1 LCQLTKWLLTFAACS
16 LFFKVKWTQLL
27 AFFVEQQDTPVVK
40 YSASSIYSVI
50 YSILIDDYESR
61 LETTGRGASW
71 LLAGQIVKQA
81 CSYRIKGSSDQHCRA
96 SDIRIAIETMSRDK
110 SIKLHDFQ
118 DGIVYCELPK
128 YMRENID
135 HYKKIHYSDCGRP
148 ITHKTEYPHIGK
160 TINRN
165 EVAYQKEKAK
175 QDAIKGHYVYYIQW
189 DNDTGFVKIGYS
201 SSPMGRITGFLT
213 GSPRNLR
220 LLRLEPVASVQEE
233 VSRHLMFDEYRH
245 AREWFRYEGGLKEYI
260 QSLSVNP
267 AIKLWERL
275 PAASKGSID
284 VEYF

>member
-1 LCQLTKWLLTFAACS
+1 MPINKLAANFCYLLVGFQGKVDAAIS
-16 LFFKVKWTQLL
+16 FL
-27 AFFVEQQDTPVVK
+27 VEQQDTPGVK

-50 YSILIDDYESR
+50 YSILIENYEARAKGTRYRS
-61 LETTGRGASW
+61 SMV
-71 LLAGQIVKQA
+71 LAGEIVKQA
-81 CSYRIKGSSDQHCRA
+81 CSYRLKGSSDQHCRA
-96 SDIRIAIETMSRDK
+96 SDIRIAIETMSRK
-110 SIKLHDFQ
+110 KFVKLHDFQ
-118 DGIVYCELPK
+118 DGVVYCELPK

-135 HYKKIHYSDCGRP
+135 HYKEIHYSNCGRS
-148 ITHKTEYPHIGK
+148 TTDKAQYPHIGK
-160 TINRN
+160 TINMN

-175 QDAIKGHYVYYIQW
+175 QDATKGHHVYYIQW
-189 DNDTGFVKIGYS
+189 DNDPGFVKIGYS
-201 SSPMGRITGFLT
+201 SSPVGRITGFLT

-220 LLRLEPVASVQEE
+220 LLRLEPVASVKEE

-245 AREWFRYEGGLKEYI
+245 AREWFRYEGGLKEYV

>member
-1 LCQLTKWLLTFAACS
+1 MPIDKVVINFCYLLVVFQGKLDAVIS
-16 LFFKVKWTQLL
+16 
-27 AFFVEQQDTPVVK
+27 FFVEQQDTPGVK

-81 CSYRIKGSSDQHCRA
+81 CSYRLNGSSDQHCRA
-96 SDIRIAIETMSRDK
+96 SDIRIAIETMSRK
-110 SIKLHDFQ
+110 KLVKLHDFQ
-118 DGIVYCELPK
+118 DGVVYCELPK

-135 HYKKIHYSDCGRP
+135 HYKEIHYSACGRL
-148 ITHKTEYPHIGK
+148 TTSKAKYPHIGK
-160 TINRN
+160 AINRN

-175 QDAIKGHYVYYIQW
+175 QDATKGHHVYYIQW
-189 DNDTGFVKIGYS
+189 DNDPGFVKIGYS

-233 VSRHLMFDEYRH
+233 VSRHRSEER
-245 AREWFRYEGGLKEYI
+245 RVGKECRSGWSPYH
-260 QSLSVNP
+260 
-267 AIKLWERL
+267 
-275 PAASKGSID
+275 
-284 VEYF
+284 

>member
-1 LCQLTKWLLTFAACS
+1 MPIDKVVINFCYLLVVFQGKLDAVIS
-16 LFFKVKWTQLL
+16 
-27 AFFVEQQDTPVVK
+27 FFVEQQYTPGVK

-50 YSILIDDYESR
+50 YSILIENYEARAKGTRYRS
-61 LETTGRGASW
+61 SMV
-71 LLAGQIVKQA
+71 LAGEIVKQA
-81 CSYRIKGSSDQHCRA
+81 CSYRLNGSSDQHCRA
-96 SDIRIAIETMSRDK
+96 SDIRIAIETMSRK
-110 SIKLHDFQ
+110 KLVKLHDFQ
-118 DGIVYCELPK
+118 DGVVYCELPK

-135 HYKKIHYSDCGRP
+135 HYKEIHYSACGRL
-148 ITHKTEYPHIGK
+148 TTSKAKYPHIGK
-160 TINRN
+160 AINRN

-175 QDAIKGHYVYYIQW
+175 QDATKGHHVYYIQW
-189 DNDTGFVKIGYS
+189 ENDPGFVKIGYS
-201 SSPMGRITGFLT
+201 SSPVGRITGFLT

-245 AREWFRYEGGLKEYI
+245 AREWFRYEGGLKEYV

-275 PAASKGSID
+275 PTASKGSID

>member
-1 LCQLTKWLLTFAACS
+1 MPIDKVVINFCYLLVVFQGKLDAVIS
-16 LFFKVKWTQLL
+16 
-27 AFFVEQQDTPVVK
+27 FFVEQQDTPGVK

-50 YSILIDDYESR
+50 YSILIENYESR
-61 LETTGRGASW
+61 AKGTRYRSSMV
-71 LLAGQIVKQA
+71 LAGEIVKQA
-81 CSYRIKGSSDQHCRA
+81 CSYRLNGSSDQHCRA
-96 SDIRIAIETMSRDK
+96 SDIRIAIETMSRK
-110 SIKLHDFQ
+110 KLVKLHDFQ
-118 DGIVYCELPK
+118 DGVVYCELPK

-135 HYKKIHYSDCGRP
+135 HYKEIHYSACGRL
-148 ITHKTEYPHIGK
+148 TTSKAKYPHIGK

-175 QDAIKGHYVYYIQW
+175 QDATKGHHVYYIQW
-189 DNDTGFVKIGYS
+189 DNDPGFVKIGYS
-201 SSPMGRITGFLT
+201 SSPVGRITGFLT

-245 AREWFRYEGGLKEYI
+245 AREWFRYEGGLKEYV

-275 PAASKGSID
+275 PTASKGSID

>member
-1 LCQLTKWLLTFAACS
+1 VPIDKVVINFCYLLVVFQGKLDAVIS
-16 LFFKVKWTQLL
+16 
-27 AFFVEQQDTPVVK
+27 FFVEQQDTPGVK

-81 CSYRIKGSSDQHCRA
+81 CSYRLNGSSDQHCRA
-96 SDIRIAIETMSRDK
+96 SDIRIAIETMSRK
-110 SIKLHDFQ
+110 KLVKIHDFQ
-118 DGIVYCELPK
+118 DGVVYCELPK

-135 HYKKIHYSDCGRP
+135 HYKEIHYSACGRL
-148 ITHKTEYPHIGK
+148 TTSKAKYPHIGK

-175 QDAIKGHYVYYIQW
+175 QDATKGHHVYYIQW
-189 DNDTGFVKIGYS
+189 DNDPGFVKIGYS

-213 GSPRNLR
+213 GSPRSLR
-220 LLRLEPVASVQEE
+220 LLRLEPVASAQEE

-245 AREWFRYEGGLKEYI
+245 AREWFRYEGGLKEYV

>member
-1 LCQLTKWLLTFAACS
+1 LLVVFQGKLDAVIS
-16 LFFKVKWTQLL
+16 
-27 AFFVEQQDTPVVK
+27 FFVEQQDTPGVK

-71 LLAGQIVKQA
+71 LLAGQIVKRA
-81 CSYRIKGSSDQHCRA
+81 CSYRLNGSSDQHCRA
-96 SDIRIAIETMSRDK
+96 SDIRIAIETMSRK
-110 SIKLHDFQ
+110 KLVKLHDFQ
-118 DGIVYCELPK
+118 DGVVYCELPK

-135 HYKKIHYSDCGRP
+135 HYKEIHYSACGRL
-148 ITHKTEYPHIGK
+148 TTSKAKYPHIGK
-160 TINRN
+160 AINRN

-175 QDAIKGHYVYYIQW
+175 QDATKGHHVYYIQW
-189 DNDTGFVKIGYS
+189 DNDPGFVKIGYS
-201 SSPMGRITGFLT
+201 SSPVGRITGFLT

-245 AREWFRYEGGLKEYI
+245 AREWFRYEGGLKEYV

>member
-1 LCQLTKWLLTFAACS
+1 MPIDKVVINFCYLLVVFQGKLDAVIS
-16 LFFKVKWTQLL
+16 
-27 AFFVEQQDTPVVK
+27 FFVEQQDTPGVK

-71 LLAGQIVKQA
+71 LLAGQIVKRA
-81 CSYRIKGSSDQHCRA
+81 CSYRLNGSSDQHCRA
-96 SDIRIAIETMSRDK
+96 SDIRIAIETMSRK
-110 SIKLHDFQ
+110 KLVKLHDFQ
-118 DGIVYCELPK
+118 DGVVYCELPK

-135 HYKKIHYSDCGRP
+135 HYKEIHYSACGRL
-148 ITHKTEYPHIGK
+148 TTSKAKYPHIGK
-160 TINRN
+160 AINRN

-175 QDAIKGHYVYYIQW
+175 QDATKGHHVYYIQW
-189 DNDTGFVKIGYS
+189 DNDPGFVKIGYS
-201 SSPMGRITGFLT
+201 SSPVGRITGFLT

-245 AREWFRYEGGLKEYI
+245 AREWFRYEGGLKEYV

>member
-1 LCQLTKWLLTFAACS
+1 MPIDKVAINFCYLLVVFQGKLDAVIS
-16 LFFKVKWTQLL
+16 
-27 AFFVEQQDTPVVK
+27 FFVEQQDTPGVK

-81 CSYRIKGSSDQHCRA
+81 CSYRLNGSSDQHCRA
-96 SDIRIAIETMSRDK
+96 SDIRIAIETMSRK
-110 SIKLHDFQ
+110 KLVKLHDFQ
-118 DGIVYCELPK
+118 DGVVYCELPK

-135 HYKKIHYSDCGRP
+135 HYKEIHYSACGRL
-148 ITHKTEYPHIGK
+148 TTSKAKYPHIGK
-160 TINRN
+160 AINRN

-175 QDAIKGHYVYYIQW
+175 QDATKGHHVYYIQW
-189 DNDTGFVKIGYS
+189 DNDPGFVKIGYS
-201 SSPMGRITGFLT
+201 SSPVGRITGFLT

-245 AREWFRYEGGLKEYI
+245 AREWFRYEGGLKEYV